1 MADVI
6 DLMVLAHDKGF
17 QRRVKYAMQKA
28 AVAIMG
34 EAPGLRT
41 EYATKALNGSAS
53 VLEMATAV
61 LSDTAVVAAVD
72 AAKTTNP
79 DKAVRSRVATEIEID
94 NAVTARWNAMS
105 GVTGP

>member
-41 EYATKALNGSAS
+41 EYATKVLNGSAS
-53 VLEMATAV
+53 VLELATAV
-61 LSDTAVVAAVD
+61 LSDTAVIAAVD
-72 AAKTTNP
+72 AAKALNP
-79 DKAVRSRVATEIEID
+79 DKAVRSRVATEAEID
-94 NAVTARWNAMS
+94 NAVTARWSAMS
-105 GVTGP
+105 GITGP